1 MNEATASDATI
12 LSEWSAE
19 STQAPSTGTNYLI
32 KVHPRAEIDGLIELG
47 GDRFVIGRDTQC
59 DLRLEGASISRQHA
73 AVELRGPR
81 SVLLD
86 LGSTNGI
93 LVNDKKVVKAALH
106 PGDVIKIG
114 QTTITAS

>member
-73 AVELRGPR
+73 AVELVVRHEQIPHAYGGPH
-81 SVLLD
+81 
-86 LGSTNGI
+86 GI
-93 LVNDKKVVKAALH
+93 QES
-106 PGDVIKIG
+106 GI
-114 QTTITAS
+114 